1 MNTHLTRFRDALAL
15 VWTAARNWTLA
26 WFALLLFQGLLPA
39 ATVFLTKRVVD
50 GLVAAIK
57 TGENV
62 GPLLVSAGL
71 MAVVLL
77 LAQLLSGA
85 VSWIRA
91 MQAELL
97 SEHVH
102 NLIHEKAIAADLASF
117 ESPDFYDHLH
127 RARAEA
133 GYRPLALLENA
144 GGLLQNSITLLAMG
158 ALLARFGVWLPVI
171 LLVSAAPALLVVL
184 RQNRRRHRWQ
194 LEATADERRSWY
206 YDWLLTARESA
217 GEIRLF
223 GLGDYFRSAFQAVRS
238 RLRAGRLVLI
248 KNESLSS
255 LCAGVM
261 ALAVTGGA
269 LGWMAW
275 RAFHGWAT
283 LGDVALLYQAF
294 NQGQQLVRTLLQ
306 NAGQVY
312 ANTLFLGNL
321 FDFLALKPTVVA
333 ASSSKPAPTGL
344 RGQIQFHNVT
354 FRYPGADAPALREF
368 NLTLPAG
375 QIVAIVGRNGSGK
388 STLVKLLCRFYDPT
402 DGRIE
407 WDGTDLRAFQPV
419 ELRRQISALFQ
430 EAVRYNATVAQN
442 ISFETAD
449 VEAAAVAAGA
459 DGIAQRLGY
468 GQLLGKWFEGGV
480 ELSAGEWQRLAL
492 ARAFAR
498 NAPLVLLDEATSAMD
513 SWAEAE
519 WLRRLRAVAAGR
531 TVVIIS
537 HRFTTAMQAD
547 VIHVM
552 EQGRIVESGT
562 HAQLVKRGGQY
573 AQSWEAQSRG

>member
-1 MNTHLTRFRDALAL
+1 MTRFREALAL
-15 VWTAARNWTLA
+15 VWRAARNWTLA
-26 WFALLLFQGLLPA
+26 WFALLLVQGLLPA

-71 MAVVLL
+71 MAGVLL

-102 NLIHEKAIAADLASF
+102 NLVHEKAVAADLASF

-133 GYRPLALLENA
+133 GHRPLALLENV

-194 LEATADERRSWY
+194 LEATRDERRAWY

-217 GEIRLF
+217 AEVRLF
-223 GLGDYFRSAFQAVRS
+223 GLGDCFRSAFQTVRV
-238 RLRAGRLVLI
+238 RLRTGRLVLI

-255 LCAGVM
+255 LGAGVM

-269 LGWMAW
+269 LCWMAW

-321 FDFLALKPTVVA
+321 FDFLALKPAVVA
-333 ASSSKPAPTGL
+333 APTPKPVTAL
-344 RGQIQFHNVT
+344 QREIRFCDVT
-354 FRYPGADAPALREF
+354 FRYPGSDEPVLREF

-375 QIVAIVGRNGSGK
+375 QIAAIVGRNGSGK

-402 DGRIE
+402 EGRIE
-407 WDGTDLRAFQPV
+407 WDGVDLREFPPA
-419 ELRRQISALFQ
+419 ELRRQVSALFQ
-430 EAVRYNATVAQN
+430 EPVRYSATVAQN
-442 ISFETAD
+442 ISFEAAD
-449 VEAAAVAAGA
+449 VEAAARAAGA

-492 ARAFAR
+492 ARALAR

-519 WLRRLRAVAAGR
+519 WLRRLRTVAAGR

-537 HRFTTAMQAD
+537 HRFTTTMQAD

-562 HAQLVKRGGQY
+562 HGELVKLGGQY
-573 AQSWEAQSRG
+573 AQSWEAQLRG

>member
-1 MNTHLTRFRDALAL
+1 
-15 VWTAARNWTLA
+15 
-26 WFALLLFQGLLPA
+26 
-39 ATVFLTKRVVD
+39 
-50 GLVAAIK
+50 
-57 TGENV
+57 
-62 GPLLVSAGL
+62 
-71 MAVVLL
+71 
-77 LAQLLSGA
+77 
-85 VSWIRA
+85 
-91 MQAELL
+91 
-97 SEHVH
+97 
-102 NLIHEKAIAADLASF
+102 
-117 ESPDFYDHLH
+117 
-127 RARAEA
+127 
-133 GYRPLALLENA
+133 
-144 GGLLQNSITLLAMG
+144 
-158 ALLARFGVWLPVI
+158 
-171 LLVSAAPALLVVL
+171 
-184 RQNRRRHRWQ
+184 
-194 LEATADERRSWY
+194 
-206 YDWLLTARESA
+206 
-217 GEIRLF
+217 
-223 GLGDYFRSAFQAVRS
+223 
-238 RLRAGRLVLI
+238 
-248 KNESLSS
+248 
-255 LCAGVM
+255 M